1 MVLPVGSFPLKT
13 YLPYADV
20 DMVMFLPPRA
30 TSPNGG
36 PVGGVGAESLEQEGR
51 TDHDREE
58 ATDAHSGGDDGKGAD
73 AIRTPALVAVNKA
86 LCMVAVQ
93 ASSKRGSPGHSR
105 SWPPPLETAKPEI
118 RNVSFINARTPIV
131 TMVVGNVVVDLTENQ
146 GGSVAASA
154 LLEEADNLIQRN
166 HLFKRSLLLLKAWA
180 WCETPRLVGNRVLGA
195 QKGGLTSYGLSVMV
209 LHLFVPSASAATL
222 VHPLDVL
229 IRFFEVYSEF
239 DWGRYCLT
247 LDGPVPLESVR
258 GSHPYEGSQGNGG
271 TTSRFQPLVKKV
283 LAELFRVPEKDHEK
297 EREKAKEK
305 DKDKA
310 GRRGRRASR
319 FGRLSDRH
327 AEDVLPET
335 PRFGAGAM
343 PHFPR
348 RDCNIQDPLNAL
360 NNLGHSV
367 TKNNLKA
374 LKRALQ
380 QGQKKLEAWH
390 LVSRPSPSRSHP
402 SKRSDGTL
410 RRPRETEVAGTGR
423 SQGGRSVEER
433 RDTRRFQ
440 AGVGVGGERAEAEA
454 TRREAEDRG
463 MAGGG
468 SALGP
473 QASLELAAPVLEQF
487 KSAPSVVHHLGPP
500 PAGQLVLLPPLPLHA
515 PHPGANVI
523 VGPSLPTLIPGVHP
537 SVAAPRHN
545 TVLAFPRPV
554 LQAAPQQHQYVH
566 QAQQYMLP
574 QVQPVVLRPNS
585 AVLVPTP
592 GVQAYPHFPPQW
604 QQLQRVFPGSHPG
617 GHQLGL
623 DQQRF
628 SVVTGNVSRERW
640 RDQATA
646 RSEVCVVG
654 PELATSQQPAPRGT
668 EAMEPPAE
676 KEKCRGGRRKRQEE
690 THDQAMQGPVLPWD
704 LPSFVNASPTS
715 STASLSD
722 FVEDGSKDGQD
733 RQLHYDSGA
742 DDDVHGGLGKESLFF
757 SSLGDSDH
765 SDTMVDTRHQKRGEG
780 QGAGMKRASG
790 NLWANWFLREFFPE
804 CCHRYGSGD
813 GFREDLLDHPCQ
825 RKSRLQ
831 EPGSLP
837 PRRPD
842 APDVLQ
848 GACGEVWKSLT
859 VIGGMMREIAAQ
871 TNDRSSKEE
880 SAQPRTETNRAAIG
894 AEGGGKGGGRG
905 SGRSRAHVGHQAGV
919 EPRVLQARRADAL
932 ASTCTRGDHS
942 APSVNT
948 GVDSCGLEV
957 LRPNRMSD
965 EVEDDNRSQRRD
977 GGRSTAAT
985 VRPQVLVDDETGYT
999 TSEEQGDR
1007 ECSTSCGGES
1017 REDGSVASPLVEAP
1031 SLTKLFP
1038 VSSTTQTLNSA
1049 STGKG
1054 GVDVGVQCCAP
1065 DAVDQGVQCLLPSP
1079 KLRVSCASQC
1089 ERTRTS
1095 ISTGV
1100 QCVIPAPTT
1109 MVSRASQSCSRAVAQ
1124 ASSGVQ
1130 CSLLVAAAESKGGA
1144 LGKGPRSGDPSPSSP
1159 DAGVTTV
1166 GTQDMMAPAF
1176 EDTYEEPR
1184 DSNGDL
1190 ERALPQF
1197 PGSAMTARV
1206 VPAVALSDSS
1216 TGGYGG
1222 DGVPAPRSKKR
1233 RKKAK
1238 AGFAAGRSA
1247 AAKSVL
1253 DRPTEAWSKAQGV
1266 GVGVWKRWL
1275 VSMAAFCGVVGLML
1289 ATAGGARRGA
1299 GDASWQGGDR
1309 LTPRV
1314 VHEGQTKRAQP
1325 PVWVVA
1331 GGSFTLGDVLASR
1344 GSAFMANDTAGV
1356 QWFRGGNVLPGQT
1369 SRPFLTIS
1377 EVNLEDEGT
1386 YSCFAVEESGRIGST
1401 PLWEEATVRISEPPL
1416 VESQL
1421 QTQRLARGEMLAIV
1435 ATASGVPQPEYQWRR
1450 NGVPI
1455 PGATRPMLVKHGVS
1469 EPDMGTYTCDV
1480 YNVAGRVQWE
1490 EMAVILREDRSKR

>member
-20 DMVMFLPPRA
+20 DMAMFLPPKA
-30 TSPNGG
+30 TSTSGG
-36 PVGGVGAESLEQEGR
+36 QVGGVGADSSGKEGR
-51 TDHDREE
+51 KDHEREE
-58 ATDAHSGGDDGKGAD
+58 ATDAHSGGDDGKGTD
-73 AIRTPALVAVNKA
+73 AMHTSALIPATMA
-86 LCMVAVQ
+86 LCNVAMQ
-93 ASSKRGSPGHSR
+93 ASSKRRSPGHSR
-105 SWPPPLETAKPEI
+105 SGRSLPESAKPEI
-118 RNVSFINARTPIV
+118 RHVSLINARTPIV

-166 HLFKRSLLLLKAWA
+166 HLFKRSLLLVKAWA

-195 QKGGLTSYGLSVMV
+195 RKGGLTSYGLSVMV
-209 LHLFVPSASAATL
+209 LHLFAASASADAL

-239 DWGRYCLT
+239 DWARYCVT
-247 LDGPVPLESVR
+247 LEGPVPLESVR
-258 GSHPYEGSQGNGG
+258 GSHPYEGSHGNGG
-271 TTSRFQPLVKKV
+271 TSARFQPLVKKV
-283 LAELFRVPEKDHEK
+283 LAELFRVPEKDREK
-297 EREKAKEK
+297 DREKAKDK

-319 FGRLSDRH
+319 SGRLSDGH
-327 AEDVLPET
+327 AEDALPET
-335 PRFGAGAM
+335 PRFAAGAM
-343 PHFPR
+343 PHFPER
-348 RDCNIQDPLNAL
+348 NCNIQDPLNAL
-360 NNLGHSV
+360 NNLGYSV

-390 LVSRPSPSRSHP
+390 LVSHP
-402 SKRSDGTL
+402 SSDGAL
-410 RRPRETEVAGTGR
+410 RRPRETEVSGTRR
-423 SQGGRSVEER
+423 SQRGRSVEET
-433 RDTRRFQ
+433 RDARLFQ
-440 AGVGVGGERAEAEA
+440 AGVGMGSERAEVQA
-454 TRREAEDRG
+454 TRREGEDRG
-463 MAGGG
+463 MAGSGN
-468 SALGP
+468 APGP
-473 QASLELAAPVLEQF
+473 QASPELAAPVLEQF
-487 KSAPSVVHHLGPP
+487 KSGHGVVHHLGS
-500 PAGQLVLLPPLPLHA
+500 PAAAQLVLLPPFPLHA
-515 PHPGANVI
+515 QHPGANLV
-523 VGPSLPTLIPGVHP
+523 VGPSLPTLVPGAHP
-537 SVAAPRHN
+537 FVAAPRHN
-545 TVLAFPRPV
+545 VVLTFPRPV

-566 QAQQYMLP
+566 QAQRYILP
-574 QVQPVVLRPNS
+574 QVHPVVPRLNS

-592 GVQAYPHFPPQW
+592 GVQAHAHFPPQW
-604 QQLQRVFPGSHPG
+604 QQLQTVFPGPHLG
-617 GHQLGL
+617 GHQLGP

-628 SVVTGNVSRERW
+628 SVVNGNVSPEW
-640 RDQATA
+640 SRDQATA
-646 RSEVCVVG
+646 RSNVCVVG
-654 PELATSQQPAPRGT
+654 PETATSQHSAPRGE
-668 EAMEPPAE
+668 EAKEPPAE
-676 KEKCRGGRRKRQEE
+676 KERCRGGRRKRQEE
-690 THDQAMQGPVLPWD
+690 THDQVMQGPVLPWD

-733 RQLHYDSGA
+733 CRLHYESGA
-742 DDDVHGGLGKESLFF
+742 DDVHGVLAKESLFV

-765 SDTMVDTRHQKRGEG
+765 SDTMADTRHQKRGEG
-780 QGAGMKRASG
+780 QRAGMKRASG

-804 CCHRYGSGD
+804 CCQRYGSGD
-813 GFREDLLDHPCQ
+813 GFRDDLLDHPCQ

-848 GACGEVWKSLT
+848 GAPGEVWKSLT
-859 VIGGMMREIAAQ
+859 VIGEMMREIAAQ
-871 TNDRSSKEE
+871 TNDRRKEE
-880 SAQPRTETNRAAIG
+880 SAQPRTETTRAATG
-894 AEGGGKGGGRG
+894 AEGGGIGGGRG
-905 SGRSRAHVGHQAGV
+905 LGRSRAHVGHQAEI
-919 EPRVLQARRADAL
+919 EPCVVQARRAAL
-932 ASTCTRGDHS
+932 ASTCTSRDRS
-942 APSVNT
+942 APSANT
-948 GVDSCGLEV
+948 GVDSRGLEV
-957 LRPNRMSD
+957 LRQNRVSD
-965 EVEDDNRSQRRD
+965 EVEDENRSQRRD
-977 GGRSTAAT
+977 GGRPTAAT

-1017 REDGSVASPLVEAP
+1017 REDGSVPWPLVEPP
-1031 SLTKLFP
+1031 SLAKLFP
-1038 VSSTTQTLNSA
+1038 VSSSTQTLNTA
-1049 STGKG
+1049 STDEG

-1065 DAVDQGVQCLLPSP
+1065 DSIDQGVQCVLPSP
-1079 KLRVSCASQC
+1079 KVRVSCASQC

-1109 MVSRASQSCSRAVAQ
+1109 VVSRASQSCSRAVRQ

-1130 CSLLVAAAESKGGA
+1130 CSLLVAAAEGEGGA
-1144 LGKGPRSGDPSPSSP
+1144 VGKAPRGGHPSPSSP
-1159 DAGVTTV
+1159 HAGVATV
-1166 GTQDMMAPAF
+1166 GIKDVMAPAF

-1184 DSNGDL
+1184 DSKEDL
-1190 ERALPQF
+1190 ERALPNS
-1197 PGSAMTARV
+1197 PGSGQTARV
-1206 VPAVALSDSS
+1206 VPALALSDSS
-1216 TGGYGG
+1216 TGGCGG
-1222 DGVPAPRSKKR
+1222 DGVPAPRNKKR

-1247 AAKSVL
+1247 AAKSVI
-1253 DRPTEAWSKAQGV
+1253 DRPFEYWSNAQGL
-1266 GVGVWKRWL
+1266 GVGGWTRWL
-1275 VSMAAFCGVVGLML
+1275 VSMAAFCGVVGLL
-1289 ATAGGARRGA
+1289 LSAAGGAGRGA
-1299 GDASWQGGDR
+1299 GDASWQGGDW

-1331 GGSFTLGDVLASR
+1331 GRSLTLGDVLASR
-1344 GSAFMANDTAGV
+1344 DSALMANDTGGV
-1356 QWFRGGNVLPGQT
+1356 QWFRGGNVLPGKT

-1377 EVNLEDEGT
+1377 EVSLKDEGT
-1386 YSCFAVEESGRIGST
+1386 YACFAVEESGRIGST

-1469 EPDMGTYTCDV
+1469 EADMGTYTCDV

>member
-20 DMVMFLPPRA
+20 DMAMFLPPKA
-30 TSPNGG
+30 TSTSEG
-36 PVGGVGAESLEQEGR
+36 PVGGVGAESSGKDGR
-51 TDHDREE
+51 KDHEREE
-58 ATDAHSGGDDGKGAD
+58 ATDAHYGGDDGKGTD
-73 AIRTPALVAVNKA
+73 AIHTPALIAATMA
-86 LCMVAVQ
+86 LCNVAMQ
-93 ASSKRGSPGHSR
+93 ASSKRGCPGHSR
-105 SWPPPLETAKPEI
+105 SSPLLETAKLEI
-118 RNVSFINARTPIV
+118 RNVSLINARTPIV
-131 TMVVGNVVVDLTENQ
+131 TLVVGNVVVDLTENQ

-195 QKGGLTSYGLSVMV
+195 RKGGLTSYGLSVMV
-209 LHLFVPSASAATL
+209 LHLFAASASADAL

-239 DWGRYCLT
+239 DWARYCLT

-258 GSHPYEGSQGNGG
+258 GSHPYEGSHGNGG
-271 TTSRFQPLVKKV
+271 TSSRFQPLVKKI
-283 LAELFRVPEKDHEK
+283 LAELFRVPEKDCEK
-297 EREKAKEK
+297 EMERGKEK

-327 AEDVLPET
+327 AENALPET
-335 PRFGAGAM
+335 PRFAAGAM
-343 PHFPR
+343 PHFPGR
-348 RDCNIQDPLNAL
+348 HCNIQDPLNAL
-360 NNLGHSV
+360 NNLGYSV

-390 LVSRPSPSRSHP
+390 LASHPSPSRSHP
-402 SKRSDGTL
+402 KSDRAL
-410 RRPRETEVAGTGR
+410 RRPRAEVSGTGR
-423 SQGGRSVEER
+423 SQGGRSVEEK
-433 RDTRRFQ
+433 RDTRLFQ

-454 TRREAEDRG
+454 TRREGEDRG

-468 SALGP
+468 NAPGP

-487 KSAPSVVHHLGPP
+487 ESAPGVVHHLGPP
-500 PAGQLVLLPPLPLHA
+500 AAAQLVLLPPFPLYA
-515 PHPGANVI
+515 QHPGANVI

-537 SVAAPRHN
+537 FMAAPRHN
-545 TVLAFPRPV
+545 AVLAFPRPV
-554 LQAAPQQHQYVH
+554 LQAASQQHQYVH
-566 QAQQYMLP
+566 QAQRYILP

-592 GVQAYPHFPPQW
+592 GVQAHAHFPPQW
-604 QQLQRVFPGSHPG
+604 QQLQRVFPGPHPS
-617 GHQLGL
+617 GHQLGP

-628 SVVTGNVSRERW
+628 SVLNGNVSPEW
-640 RDQATA
+640 CRDQATA
-646 RSEVCVVG
+646 RPDVCVVG
-654 PELATSQQPAPRGT
+654 PETATSQQSVPRGE
-668 EAMEPPAE
+668 EAEEPTAE

-690 THDQAMQGPVLPWD
+690 THDQVMQGPVLPWD

-733 RQLHYDSGA
+733 CQLHYESA
-742 DDDVHGGLGKESLFF
+742 AEDDVHGVLAKESLFV
-757 SSLGDSDH
+757 SSLRDSDR
-765 SDTMVDTRHQKRGEG
+765 SDTMADTRHQKRGEG
-780 QGAGMKRASG
+780 QRAGMKRASG

-804 CCHRYGSGD
+804 CCQRYGSGD
-813 GFREDLLDHPCQ
+813 GFRDDLLDHPCQ
-825 RKSRLQ
+825 PKSRLQ

-848 GACGEVWKSLT
+848 GAPGEVWKSLT

-871 TNDRSSKEE
+871 TNDRRKEE
-880 SAQPRTETNRAAIG
+880 SAQPRTETNRAVIG
-894 AEGGGKGGGRG
+894 AEGGGIGGGHG
-905 SGRSRAHVGHQAGV
+905 LGRSRAHVGHQAGV
-919 EPRVLQARRADAL
+919 EPRVVQAQRAAL
-932 ASTCTRGDHS
+932 ASTCTSGDRS
-942 APSVNT
+942 APSANT
-948 GVDSCGLEV
+948 RVDSRGLEV
-957 LRPNRMSD
+957 LRPNRVSD
-965 EVEDDNRSQRRD
+965 EVEDENRSQRRD
-977 GGRSTAAT
+977 GGRPTAAT

-1017 REDGSVASPLVEAP
+1017 REDGSVPSPLVEAP
-1031 SLTKLFP
+1031 SLAKLFP
-1038 VSSTTQTLNSA
+1038 VSSTQTLNTA
-1049 STGKG
+1049 STDEG

-1065 DAVDQGVQCLLPSP
+1065 DSIDQGVQCVVPSP

-1109 MVSRASQSCSRAVAQ
+1109 AVSRASQSCSRAVRQ

-1130 CSLLVAAAESKGGA
+1130 CSLLVAAAEGEGDA
-1144 LGKGPRSGDPSPSSP
+1144 VGKGPRGGHSSPSSP
-1159 DAGVTTV
+1159 HAGAATV
-1166 GTQDMMAPAF
+1166 GIEDVMAPAF

-1184 DSNGDL
+1184 DSKEDL
-1190 ERALPQF
+1190 ERASPQS
-1197 PGSAMTARV
+1197 PGSGKTARV
-1206 VPAVALSDSS
+1206 VPAVALNDSS
-1216 TGGYGG
+1216 TGGCGG

-1247 AAKSVL
+1247 AAKRVM
-1253 DRPTEAWSKAQGV
+1253 DRPLEPWSNAQGV
-1266 GVGVWKRWL
+1266 GVGGWTRWL
-1275 VSMAAFCGVVGLML
+1275 VSMAAFCGVVGLVL
-1289 ATAGGARRGA
+1289 AAAGGAWRGA

-1314 VHEGQTKRAQP
+1314 VHEGRTKRAQP

-1331 GGSFTLGDVLASR
+1331 GRSLTLGDVLASR
-1344 GSAFMANDTAGV
+1344 DSALMANDTGGV

-1377 EVNLEDEGT
+1377 QVSLEDEGT
-1386 YSCFAVEESGRIGST
+1386 YACFAVEESGRIGST

-1469 EPDMGTYTCDV
+1469 EADMGTYTCDV

-1490 EMAVILREDRSKR
+1490 EMAVILREDRSKG